1 MKKILFLYAEIMP
14 YNLEVFR
21 VLIKLGYSLKVVQL
35 DNAKLT
41 PYSYE
46 GEDGVIVKN
55 ISEYKDYNSFFY
67 DNSANDIDLVFM
79 SEKFNMWYWKLARY
93 HKNHTKVPVVLGSDA
108 QWTGSRNNYIKKIV
122 YPLTYGRVFTHVQSA
137 GLWQVVYALKIGFKR
152 SQIITPLYCANNN
165 LYYTVNIEKKEMA
178 YPKRFLFVG
187 RMHEVKGIREIVDVW
202 EKIEDKKGWKLTM
215 IGNGPLEEEMKKVK
229 DIDLYPFMQQEDIC
243 KIMQESG
250 CSLIPS
256 HSEPWGLVIHE
267 AAAAGMPII
276 VSKDCGAT
284 NKFVIDGYNGFCIK
298 GGNAASLESA
308 MRNVIN
314 NDKETLIKMSKRS
327 RQLAQGLLPE
337 HVAYALI
344 SVINNN

>member
-1 MKKILFLYAEIMP
+1 
-14 YNLEVFR
+14 
-21 VLIKLGYSLKVVQL
+21 
-35 DNAKLT
+35 
-41 PYSYE
+41 
-46 GEDGVIVKN
+46 
-55 ISEYKDYNSFFY
+55 
-67 DNSANDIDLVFM
+67 
-79 SEKFNMWYWKLARY
+79 
-93 HKNHTKVPVVLGSDA
+93 
-108 QWTGSRNNYIKKIV
+108 
-122 YPLTYGRVFTHVQSA
+122 
-137 GLWQVVYALKIGFKR
+137 
-152 SQIITPLYCANNN
+152 
-165 LYYTVNIEKKEMA
+165 MA